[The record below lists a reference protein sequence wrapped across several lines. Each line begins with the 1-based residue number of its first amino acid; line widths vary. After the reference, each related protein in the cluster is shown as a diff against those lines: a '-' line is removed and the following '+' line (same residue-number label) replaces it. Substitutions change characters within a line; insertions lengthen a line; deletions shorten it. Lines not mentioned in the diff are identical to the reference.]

1 MMKTSY
7 QQGIQSFAVSCGHQD
22 AQRKRAIRGIAI
34 VFESTLGDAIKRQA
48 MDTVSALMYSQV

>member
-1 MMKTSY
+1 MLIREKLIES
-7 QQGIQSFAVSCGHQD
+7 G
-22 AQRKRAIRGIAI
+22 AIRGIAI